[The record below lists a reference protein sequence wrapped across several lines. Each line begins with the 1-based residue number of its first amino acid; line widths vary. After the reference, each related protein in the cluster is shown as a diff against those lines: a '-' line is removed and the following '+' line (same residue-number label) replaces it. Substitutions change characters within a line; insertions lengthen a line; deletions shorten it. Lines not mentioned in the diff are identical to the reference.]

1 MEALLPVAGIV
12 LVAAFTQGVIG
23 FGFGL
28 IAMAVLPWLLGFHFA
43 LAFVAVFGIVMN
55 ATMLWRYRAHFDG
68 RAAFPLIFGGLL
80 GVPVGF
86 LFIRQ
91 MDPTLATRAL
101 GIVVALYALWQLF
114 AQRRAQTVRTLAPA
128 ARFDPVGVGLGF
140 AGGALGAAFNT
151 GGPPIVM
158 YGAMRRWTQGT
169 FKAVIQ
175 AYFLVAVAFA
185 LALYAQAGFLTMAVL
200 EANAICLAALL
211 LGLLVGFRVSDRLD
225 GPTFRTIVLVA
236 LLALG
241 IAYIAR

>member
-1 MEALLPVAGIV
+1 MEPLLPVAGIV

-28 IAMAVLPWLLGFHFA
+28 IAMAILPWLLGFHVA

-55 ATMLWRYRAHFDG
+55 ATMLWRYRAHFDA
-68 RAAFPLIFGGLL
+68 RAAFPLIFGGVL

-86 LFIRQ
+86 LFIRKV
-91 MDPTLATRAL
+91 DPTLATQVL
-101 GIVVALYALWQLF
+101 GVVVALYAIDQLVK
-114 AQRRAQTVRTLAPA
+114 QRRPAQVRTLKPV
-128 ARFDPVGVGLGF
+128 ARFDPIALGLGF

-151 GGPPIVM
+151 GGPPVVM
-158 YGAMRRWTQGT
+158 YGAMRRFDQGT

-175 AYFLVAVAFA
+175 GFFLVAVAFA
-185 LALYAQAGFLTMAVL
+185 LGLYAYEGYLTGAVL
-200 EANAICLAALL
+200 EANAWCLGALL
-211 LGLLVGFRVSDRLD
+211 LGLFAGLRVSDRLD

-241 IAYIAR
+241 ITYLVG